1 LLKSIKKIKKCENS
15 LKWLLKTSNLENI
28 TSYDELNEQRAF
40 RESLILPIVFVAL
53 LWLIHLAKIVFN
65 LRLRHWGIYPM
76 QPGGLQG
83 IITGPL
89 VHGDIPHLFSN
100 SVPLLLL
107 GVTTIYFYRR
117 VAIPAIGMIYIL
129 TGFAVW
135 IFGRP
140 VYHIGASGIVY
151 GLVAFLF
158 WNGIFLKNRTSLVLS
173 LIVLMMYGGLFLGV
187 LPDQPGISWEGHLFG
202 AFSGVFA
209 SFWYKDELREIQ
221 RQQTVTHEAKTYFLP
236 RDTFDHKRYDK
247 NGNPTDGIDPP
258 AWYTTRT

>member
-1 LLKSIKKIKKCENS
+1 MENYPS
-15 LKWLLKTSNLENI
+15 LSEM
-28 TSYDELNEQRAF
+28 DERKAF
-40 RESLILPIVFVAL
+40 RESLILPVLFVSS
-53 LWLIHLAKIVFN
+53 LWLIHIAKVAFD
-65 LRLRHWGIYPM
+65 LKWMRYWGIYPM
-76 QPGGLQG
+76 EPNGLLG
-83 IITGPL
+83 VITGPL
-89 VHGDIPHLFSN
+89 VHGDFPHLLSN

-117 VAIPAIGMIYIL
+117 VAIPAIGMIYLL
-129 TGFAVW
+129 TGFLVW

-173 LIVLMMYGGLFLGV
+173 LIILVMYGGLFLGV

-202 AFSGVFA
+202 AVSGIFA

-221 RQQTVTHEAKTYFLP
+221 RQQSVPHEAKTYFLP
-236 RDTFDHKRYDK
+236 RDTFDRKRYDK
-247 NGNPTDGIDPP
+247 SGNPTDGIQPP
-258 AWYTTRT
+258 DWYTTRT